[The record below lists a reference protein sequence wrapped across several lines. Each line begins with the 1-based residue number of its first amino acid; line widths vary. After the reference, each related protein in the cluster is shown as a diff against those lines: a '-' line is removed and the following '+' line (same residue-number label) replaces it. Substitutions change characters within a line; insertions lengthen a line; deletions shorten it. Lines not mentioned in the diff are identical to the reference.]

1 MRSRLQRNQKESV
14 GNEFEAH
21 PLMQMCQ
28 WAMKRQEVK
37 MLSLRLSPEEV
48 FCEAAGVI
56 DRIVA
61 SPKEVDTLLH
71 ALWDTLLSD
80 YLDLTDGATPADAER
95 AAACVYYAA
104 IAALIYCSYA
114 GYKYGIVRKLMADVH
129 SRYADWRELE
139 PQLFPCV
146 ERYGPSLG
154 QWMDDYVTS
163 DSYLSDAI
171 EEVLRPKRKAAPQAE
186 EEPAFKPTR
195 NTFLLCNGSMA
206 VHVELMLSE
215 LVKEGWMAKQTQPDT
230 FLKLFRGVPSGVRL
244 VWLDNGGV
252 LKELFRQLIEHER
265 IAYPKGEGY
274 LKILR
279 SHFVNAEGQDL
290 GELKSTKCRDTAL
303 PLIQRCLDL
312 FELEVQ
318 MDRDE

>member
-1 MRSRLQRNQKESV
+1 ME
-14 GNEFEAH
+14 
-21 PLMQMCQ
+21 
-28 WAMKRQEVK
+28 
-37 MLSLRLSPEEV
+37 
-48 FCEAAGVI
+48 VI
-56 DRIVA
+56 DQIVA

-114 GYKYGIVRKLMADVH
+114 GYKYGIVRKLIADVH

-206 VHVELMLSE
+206 VHVELMLSALLAATLQSGCVCLHDDTHQQMDSHRFVGKTDE
-215 LVKEGWMAKQTQPDT
+215 NAMRIIAHVLFYACKLTLQKPGEVALVFSFHRLVKLVG
-230 FLKLFRGVPSGVRL
+230 FGGFRGP
-244 VWLDNGGV
+244 
-252 LKELFRQLIEHER
+252 EC
-265 IAYPKGEGY
+265 Y
-274 LKILR
+274 LL
-279 SHFVNAEGQDL
+279 S
-290 GELKSTKCRDTAL
+290 
-303 PLIQRCLDL
+303 
-312 FELEVQ
+312 
-318 MDRDE
+318 

>member
-14 GNEFEAH
+14 RNEFEAH

-48 FCEAAGVI
+48 FCEAVEVI

-114 GYKYGIVRKLMADVH
+114 GYKYGVVRKLMADVH
-129 SRYADWRELE
+129 SRYADWREL
-139 PQLFPCV
+139 
-146 ERYGPSLG
+146 
-154 QWMDDYVTS
+154 
-163 DSYLSDAI
+163 
-171 EEVLRPKRKAAPQAE
+171 
-186 EEPAFKPTR
+186 
-195 NTFLLCNGSMA
+195 
-206 VHVELMLSE
+206 
-215 LVKEGWMAKQTQPDT
+215 
-230 FLKLFRGVPSGVRL
+230 
-244 VWLDNGGV
+244 
-252 LKELFRQLIEHER
+252 
-265 IAYPKGEGY
+265 
-274 LKILR
+274 
-279 SHFVNAEGQDL
+279 
-290 GELKSTKCRDTAL
+290 
-303 PLIQRCLDL
+303 
-312 FELEVQ
+312 
-318 MDRDE
+318 

>member
-1 MRSRLQRNQKESV
+1 M
-14 GNEFEAH
+14 
-21 PLMQMCQ
+21 
-28 WAMKRQEVK
+28 
-37 MLSLRLSPEEV
+37 
-48 FCEAAGVI
+48 
-56 DRIVA
+56 
-61 SPKEVDTLLH
+61 DTLLH

-206 VHVELMLSE
+206 VHVELMLS
-215 LVKEGWMAKQTQPDT
+215 
-230 FLKLFRGVPSGVRL
+230 
-244 VWLDNGGV
+244 
-252 LKELFRQLIEHER
+252 
-265 IAYPKGEGY
+265 
-274 LKILR
+274 
-279 SHFVNAEGQDL
+279 
-290 GELKSTKCRDTAL
+290 
-303 PLIQRCLDL
+303 
-312 FELEVQ
+312 
-318 MDRDE
+318 